1 MVVQSKNASDI
12 GIHNFILAARLK
24 DYPEKGYFPFNTT
37 FKVEV
42 KIEVILTPN
51 LPTNYTYKI
60 GSAMVPLLFQVNLN
74 KGTSS
79 VTVNG

>member
-1 MVVQSKNASDI
+1 MVVQSRNASDI
-12 GIHNFILAARLK
+12 GIHVFTLVARLK

-60 GSAMVPLLFQVNLN
+60 GTAMVPLIFKVNLN
-74 KGTSS
+74 QGTSS